1 MGDSEMNG
9 HVRQREWGDALA
21 VIINER
27 AGRERYRRR
36 QLQVRRARTETQDRP
51 RPLEFDENGFPIAQR
66 TPSFVTRVARL
77 LSQS

>member
-1 MGDSEMNG
+1 MGDSEVNG

-21 VIINER
+21 VVNEQT
-27 AGRERYRRR
+27 GRERYRRR
-36 QLQVRRARTETQDRP
+36 QLQARRARAETQDRP

>member
-1 MGDSEMNG
+1 MNG
-9 HVRQREWGDALA
+9 HVRQ
-21 VIINER
+21 
-27 AGRERYRRR
+27 RERYRRR

-66 TPSFVTRVARL
+66 TPRFVTRVARL

>member
-1 MGDSEMNG
+1 MND
-9 HVRQREWGDALA
+9 HVRPRESGDALA
-21 VIINER
+21 VVVNEQT
-27 AGRERYRRR
+27 GRKRYRRR
-36 QLQVRRARTETQDRP
+36 QLQVRRARTETQDLP